1 MRAIGLLV
9 LLCVLLIVLTF
20 SVSGPHRA
28 VRPAPQS
35 TAKATPSVHEVPA
48 DLPVPIRDFAESGV
62 SVLLP
67 SACLPGDGS
76 YDVVIHF
83 HGALNVMKAALSK
96 SELNVALLVVTV
108 GEISGDY
115 ADRYAPQGTL
125 EWLLGRVERVVNTQ
139 CPLPNRRV
147 RRLGL
152 SAWSAGFA
160 AVGSLLRH
168 PGVFARTDA
177 VLLADGLHAPLL
189 SRSPRTLPPDSL
201 ATFIAFAELAVA
213 GKKLFAITH
222 SAVRTDTYASTTESA
237 DFLLSH
243 LGLSRTRT
251 ERPGPLPGM
260 VLETSVERG
269 GFSLES
275 YPGGDER
282 AHSQHLWALG
292 DTLFR
297 RLRIHWAGAAVP
309 ATSASAHVA
318 SGGPPVAVS
327 VEVQG
332 NVTCTKSGSYVE
344 CRAEQ

>member
-1 MRAIGLLV
+1 MRPVGPLV
-9 LLCVLLIVLTF
+9 FVCLMTF
-20 SVSGPHRA
+20 SSSEPRVPEGPGPRYT
-28 VRPAPQS
+28 P
-35 TAKATPSVHEVPA
+35 KATPSVREAPA
-48 DLPVPIRDFAESGV
+48 DVPVPIRDFSDSGL

-83 HGALNVMKAALSK
+83 HGALNVMKSVLSK
-96 SELNVALLVVTV
+96 SELNAAVLVVNA

-115 ADRYAPQGTL
+115 SDRYAPQGTL

-139 CPLPNRRV
+139 CPLGDRRV

-160 AVGSLLRH
+160 AVGALLRH
-168 PGVFARTDA
+168 PDVFARTGA

-189 SRSPRTLPPDSL
+189 SHSPRTLPPDSL
-201 ATFIAFAELAVA
+201 ATFIAFAQASIA
-213 GKKLFAITH
+213 GKKLLAITH
-222 SAVRTDTYASTTESA
+222 SAVRTDTYASTTEA
-237 DFLLSH
+237 TDFLLSH
-243 LGLSRTRT
+243 LGLVRTSS

-260 VLETSVERG
+260 VLESSVERG
-269 GFSLES
+269 GFSLEG
-275 YPGGDER
+275 YAGGDER

-292 DTLFR
+292 DTLLR
-297 RLRIHWAGAAVP
+297 RLRVHWAGVPVP
-309 ATSASAHVA
+309 APSASAR
-318 SGGPPVAVS
+318 SPSSGPPVAVS

>member
-1 MRAIGLLV
+1 MRAVGPLLF
-9 LLCVLLIVLTF
+9 LCVLTF
-20 SVSGPHRA
+20 SSSEPRGPVASGPRFT
-28 VRPAPQS
+28 P
-35 TAKATPSVHEVPA
+35 KATPSVREAPA
-48 DLPVPIRDFAESGV
+48 DVPVPIRDFRESGL

-67 SACLPGDGS
+67 SSCLAGNAN

-83 HGALNVMKAALSK
+83 HGAENVMKSVLSK
-96 SELNVALLVVTV
+96 SELNAVLLVVNA

-125 EWLLGRVERVVNTQ
+125 EWLLGRVERVVNAQ
-139 CPLPNRRV
+139 CPLGDRRV

-160 AVGSLLRH
+160 AVGALLRH
-168 PGVFARTDA
+168 PDVFARTDA

-189 SRSPRTLPPDSL
+189 SRSPRSLPPDSL
-201 ATFIAFAELAVA
+201 ATFIAFAQASIA
-213 GKKLFAITH
+213 GRKLFAITH
-222 SAVRTDTYASTTESA
+222 SAIRTDTYASTTESA

-243 LGLSRTRT
+243 LGLVRTST

-260 VLETSVERG
+260 VLESSVQRG
-269 GFSLES
+269 GFFLEG
-275 YPGGDER
+275 YAGGDER

-297 RLRIHWAGAAVP
+297 RLRDHWAGVAAAGP
-309 ATSASAHVA
+309 SASARSA
-318 SGGPPVAVS
+318 NSGPPVAVS

>member
-9 LLCVLLIVLTF
+9 LLCVLLCVLTF
-20 SVSGPHRA
+20 SVSGPRRA
-28 VRPAPQS
+28 VRPGPGS
-35 TAKATPSVHEVPA
+35 TSKPTPSVHEAPA

-62 SVLLP
+62 PVLLP

-83 HGALNVMKAALSK
+83 HGALNVMKSVLSH

-115 ADRYAPQGTL
+115 ADRFASQGTL
-125 EWLLGRVERVVNTQ
+125 EWLLGRVERVVNAQ
-139 CPLPNRRV
+139 CPLPGRRV
-147 RRLGL
+147 RRLAL

-160 AVGSLLRH
+160 AVGALLRH
-168 PGVFARTDA
+168 PDVFARTDA

-201 ATFIAFAELAVA
+201 ATFIQFAELAVA
-213 GKKLFAITH
+213 RKKFFAITH

-243 LGLSRTRT
+243 LGLGRTRT

-260 VLETSVERG
+260 MLETTVERG

-275 YPGGDER
+275 YLGGDER

-297 RLRIHWAGAAVP
+297 RLRIHWAGVPGP
-309 ATSASAHVA
+309 ATSASAHLA
-318 SGGPPVAVS
+318 NGGPPVAVS